1 MIDEERKMLFKFSA
15 YGFLKNLRF
24 FEPFLYLFFLE
35 TGLSFF
41 QIGVLVAIRE
51 VFVNLFEIPTGA
63 IADLTGRRRAMV
75 FSFTSYI
82 LSFLAFY
89 FFSDFLLFIPAMIL
103 FAGGEAFR
111 SGTHKS
117 MIMEY
122 LDIKGMSDRQVSYYG
137 KTRSASRLGSALS
150 ALLAAL
156 IVFYRGNYNVVF
168 LATLLPYSLDLLLML
183 TYPAELDGD
192 LSNPTLSFGRMVRQF
207 KSSFKSIFSTEEM
220 GKVLVNASI
229 FDSLFKIGKDY
240 LQPIIKTQALALP
253 ILVMIKDGQSRT
265 SILIG
270 IVYFLIYLN
279 SFVSSR
285 KSSSLMERV
294 GSLPLSLNRILWAD
308 VFLFFLA
315 GFGVL
320 IDSLIIPVIAFLF
333 FYTLYNLRKPMVV
346 GFLGTRIQSKE
357 RATILSVHSQLRSI
371 FGIVIAPTFGLLAD
385 YFGIF
390 AVLFFGGSLL
400 LVVGATLKLTENP
413 E

>member
-1 MIDEERKMLFKFSA
+1 MDKERKMLLKFSA

-41 QIGVLVAIRE
+41 QIGVLIAIRE
-51 VFVNLFEIPTGA
+51 VFVNLFEIPSGA

-75 FSFTSYI
+75 FSFSSYI
-82 LSFLAFY
+82 LSFLVFY
-89 FFSDFLLFIPAMIL
+89 FFSGFLLFIPAIIL
-103 FAGGEAFR
+103 FSSGEAFR

-122 LDIKGMSDRQVSYYG
+122 LDIKGMRDRQVRYYG

-183 TYPAELDGD
+183 TYPKELDGKIT
-192 LSNPTLSFGRMVRQF
+192 SNVISLRELLDQF
-207 KSSFKSIFSTEEM
+207 KSSFGSILSTQEM

-253 ILVMIKDGQSRT
+253 VLLAVEDGQSRT
-265 SILIG
+265 SILVG
-270 IVYFLIYLN
+270 IVYFFIYLN

-285 KSSSLMERV
+285 KSSDLMERV
-294 GSLPLSLNRILWAD
+294 GSVARSLNRLLWAD
-308 VFLFFLA
+308 VLLFFTA
-315 GFGVL
+315 GVGVL
-320 IDSLIIPVIAFLF
+320 VDSLLIPAISFLL

-357 RATILSVHSQLRSI
+357 RATVLSVHSQLRSI

-385 YFGIF
+385 HFGIF

-400 LVVGATLKLTENP
+400 LVVGLTLGISGDS
-413 E
+413 

>member
-1 MIDEERKMLFKFSA
+1 MIDEERKMLIKFSA

-35 TGLSFF
+35 NGLSFF
-41 QIGVLVAIRE
+41 QIGILIAIRE
-51 VFVNLFEIPTGA
+51 VFVNIFEIPTGA

-82 LSFLAFY
+82 ISFLSFY
-89 FFSDFLLFIPAMIL
+89 FFSNFLTFIPAMVL
-103 FAGGEAFR
+103 FASGEAFR

-156 IVFYRGNYNVVF
+156 IVFYRGNYNIVF

-183 TYPAELDGD
+183 TYPRELDGD
-192 LSNPTLSFGRMVRQF
+192 LTGSGFSAKTMVNQF
-207 KSSFKSIFSTEEM
+207 KSSFGSIFSTEQM

-240 LQPIIKTQALALP
+240 LQPIIKSQAVALP
-253 ILVMIKDGQSRT
+253 VLVMIKDGKSRT

-270 IVYFLIYLN
+270 IVYFFIYLN

-285 KSSSLMERV
+285 KSAKLMERV
-294 GSLPLSLNRILWAD
+294 GSMARSLNRLLWAD
-308 VFLFFLA
+308 VLLFITAGLGVLA
-315 GFGVL
+315 G
-320 IDSLIIPVIAFLF
+320 SLLVPVISFLL

-346 GFLGTRIQSKE
+346 GFLGTRIQSSE
-357 RATILSVHSQLRSI
+357 RATILSVHSQLRSV

-385 YFGIF
+385 HFGIS

-400 LVVGATLKLTENP
+400 LLVGLTFRISDSS
-413 E
+413 

>member
-1 MIDEERKMLFKFSA
+1 MISRERKMLLKFSG

-35 TGLSFF
+35 NGLSYF
-41 QIGVLVAIRE
+41 QIGVLIAIRE
-51 VFVNLFEIPTGA
+51 IFVNLFEIPSGA

-75 FSFTSYI
+75 FSFSSYI
-82 LSFLAFY
+82 FSFLGFY
-89 FFSDFLLFIPAMIL
+89 FFSGFLLFIPAMVL
-103 FAGGEAFR
+103 FASGEAFR

-122 LDIKGMSDRQVSYYG
+122 LDIQGKRDQQVSYYG

-168 LATLLPYSLDLLLML
+168 LASLLPYSLDLLLML
-183 TYPAELDGD
+183 TYPSELDGD
-192 LSNPTLSFGRMVRQF
+192 MSNSKLSLSRMVNQF
-207 KSSFKSIFSTEEM
+207 KSSFGSIFSTEEM

-240 LQPIIKTQALALP
+240 LQPIIKTQALTLP
-253 ILVMIKDGQSRT
+253 VLLMIEDGQSRT

-270 IVYFLIYLN
+270 IVYFFIYLN

-285 KSSSLMERV
+285 KSAELMERV
-294 GSLPLSLNRILWAD
+294 GSMAKSLNRLLWAD
-308 VFLFFLA
+308 VLLFFTA
-315 GFGVL
+315 GIGVMV
-320 IDSLIIPVIAFLF
+320 DSLLIPVVSFLL

-346 GFLGTRIQSKE
+346 GFLGTRIESKE

-385 YFGIF
+385 HFGIF

-400 LVVGATLKLTENP
+400 LVVGLTLKIHDT
-413 E
+413 